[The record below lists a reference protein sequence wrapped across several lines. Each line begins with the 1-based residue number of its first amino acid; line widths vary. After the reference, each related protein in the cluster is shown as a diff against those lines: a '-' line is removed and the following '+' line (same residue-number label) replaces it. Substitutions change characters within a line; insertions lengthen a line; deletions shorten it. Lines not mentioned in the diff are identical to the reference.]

1 MNALEVSKRGI
12 DAWNRHDIDGVLAG
26 YAEGATYSHPRV
38 GENVTREAMSNF
50 FKGVW
55 AAYPDSSLELI
66 SMGDTGG
73 GLVATQFVFRGT
85 NTGTLT
91 DGTPATGR
99 TVTQHGATFYQ
110 FEGDKIRSERA
121 YVDMHDTLKQL
132 GLIAK

>member
-1 MNALEVSKRGI
+1 MNTLEVSKRGI

-66 SMGDTGG
+66 NIIADTGG
-73 GLVATQFVFRGT
+73 GLVATQWVFRGT
-85 NTGTLT
+85 NTGTFDRRHSGYWPHRHTAWSYLLS
-91 DGTPATGR
+91 
-99 TVTQHGATFYQ
+99 V
-110 FEGDKIRSERA
+110 
-121 YVDMHDTLKQL
+121 
-132 GLIAK
+132 